1 MKPKILVVDGDQW
14 MHGLVE
20 SALRDED
27 YAITTAGDGI
37 IGLAKALGDPPALVI
52 SDVRMRGMSGW
63 RLVRTM
69 RAQRRFAATAYMFL
83 TDMASTESRRHGF
96 RLGADDY
103 LQKPFHPREL
113 ALRVASVL
121 RRARAQARPRPEGP
135 ADLRGFSGAIED
147 ISLASLLV
155 LLEMERKTGM
165 LVLSRRG
172 TSERCRI
179 FLRDGS
185 IIAAFLDGDATRRHT
200 ELLYTILNWCAG
212 GFSFKALPVEM
223 TDEVRATTTHLLIE
237 ATRQLDEEERLFADG
252 CIDLD

>member
-1 MKPKILVVDGDQW
+1 MTPKILVVDGDQW
-14 MHGLVE
+14 MHGLVR

-37 IGLAKALGDPPALVI
+37 IALTRALEDPPELVI

-69 RAQRRFAATAYMFL
+69 RAQRRFTGTAFMFL
-83 TDMASTESRRHGF
+83 TDMGSTESRRHGF

-103 LQKPFHPREL
+103 LHKPFHPREL

-121 RRARAQARPRPEGP
+121 RRSRAQARPKPEGP
-135 ADLRGFSGAIED
+135 TDLRGFSGAIED

-165 LVLSRRG
+165 LVLRRRG

-185 IIAAFLDGDATRRHT
+185 IIAAFLDSDPTRRHA
-200 ELLYTILNWCAG
+200 ELLYSILNWSAG
-212 GFSFKALPVEM
+212 GFSFKSLPVEM

-237 ATRQLDEEERLFADG
+237 ATRRLDEEERAFADG
-252 CIDLD
+252 RIDLD

>member
-1 MKPKILVVDGDQW
+1 MRPKILVVDGDQW
-14 MHGLVE
+14 MHGLVQ

-27 YAITTAGDGI
+27 YAITTARDGI
-37 IGLAKALGDPPALVI
+37 IALGKALGDPPELVI

-69 RAQRRFAATAYMFL
+69 RAHRRLAATSFMFL
-83 TDMASTESRRHGF
+83 TDMGSTESRRHGF

-103 LQKPFHPREL
+103 VQKPFHPREL
-113 ALRVASVL
+113 ALRVANVL
-121 RRARAQARPRPEGP
+121 RRTRSQARPRPDGP

-172 TSERCRI
+172 TRERCRI
-179 FLRDGS
+179 FLRDGR
-185 IIAAFLDGDATRRHT
+185 IIAAFLDGDTTRRHA
-200 ELLYTILNWCAG
+200 ELLYSILNWSAG
-212 GFSFKALPVEM
+212 GFSFKSLPVEM

-237 ATRQLDEEERLFADG
+237 ATRQLDEEERAFADG
-252 CIDLD
+252 GIDLD

>member
-27 YAITTAGDGI
+27 YAITTAGNGML
-37 IGLAKALGDPPALVI
+37 GLARALGDPPALVI

-63 RLVRTM
+63 RLIRTM
-69 RAQRRFAATAYMFL
+69 RAQRRFAGTAFMFL
-83 TDMASTESRRHGF
+83 TDMSSTESRRHGF

-121 RRARAQARPRPEGP
+121 RRARARSKPEGP

-237 ATRQLDEEERLFADG
+237 ASRQLDEEERLFADG

>member
-14 MHGLVE
+14 MHGMVQ

-69 RAQRRFAATAYMFL
+69 RAQRRFAGTAFMFL
-83 TDMASTESRRHGF
+83 TEMASTESRRHGF

-113 ALRVASVL
+113 ALRVANVL
-121 RRARAQARPRPEGP
+121 RRARSQARPKPEGP

-165 LVLSRRG
+165 LVLNRRG
-172 TSERCRI
+172 TSDRCRI

-185 IIAAFLDGDATRRHT
+185 IIAAFLDGDASRRHT
-200 ELLYTILNWCAG
+200 ELLYSILNWSAG
-212 GFSFKALPVEM
+212 GFSFKSLPVEM

-237 ATRQLDEEERLFADG
+237 ATRQLDEEERIFGDG
-252 CIDLD
+252 SIDLD